1 MANTGACIVT
11 IAGRI
16 RNWILPGLAGLGLGV
31 AIETSNSSTP
41 KAVEKAAVRE
51 ISRMPFANYVAGS
64 GIIEAYG
71 RNVDVATP
79 VAGVIEAVFVSP
91 GQAVARGNPLFR
103 LEALDLKADL
113 LSKQAAIATSQARL
127 AEAEAALADYQTQL
141 SIVASVRDQRAVS
154 AEEKSKRR
162 ASVALGK
169 AKLVTARAELES
181 TRADVAAVEAS
192 LERRTIVSPI
202 DGTVLQV
209 NAREGQFAQSSG
221 DAGLVVVGRTDKL
234 AVRLDIDEND
244 AWRVKT
250 GQPGWGYVRGNRE
263 LTVDL
268 TFDHIEPYVRP
279 KQSLNGTARERT
291 DTRVLQVIFSFEA
304 SKLPVY
310 VGQQI
315 EAFMGAGPASESQ
328 LPLPMSKPP
337 IKDERALF

>member
-1 MANTGACIVT
+1 VT
-11 IAGRI
+11 FMR
-16 RNWILPGLAGLGLGV
+16 RLRTWILPSLAGLGIGL
-31 AIETSNSSTP
+31 AFETSNSSTP
-41 KAVEKAAVRE
+41 KAIERAPVQE
-51 ISRMPFANYVAGS
+51 IPGAPFSSFVAGS

-79 VAGVIEAVFVSP
+79 VAGVIEYVFVSP
-91 GQAVARGNPLFR
+91 GQAVGRGNPLFR
-103 LEALDLKADL
+103 LEAADLKADL
-113 LSKQAAIATSQARL
+113 LGKQASILTSQARL

-169 AKLVTARAELES
+169 AKLATARAELEGAK
-181 TRADVAAVEAS
+181 ADAAAVEAS
-192 LERRTIVSPI
+192 LERRTVVSPI

-209 NAREGQFAQSSG
+209 NARPGQFALASG

-244 AWRVKT
+244 AWRVKA

-263 LTVDL
+263 LTVNL
-268 TFDHIEPYVRP
+268 KFDHIEPYVRP
-279 KQSLNGTARERT
+279 KQSLNGTASERT

-304 SKLPVY
+304 SRLPVY

-315 EAFMGAGPASESQ
+315 VAFMSTAPSAEPK
-328 LPLPMSKPP
+328 LPLPVSKTPL
-337 IKDERALF
+337 KSESARF

>member
-1 MANTGACIVT
+1 VKFL
-11 IAGRI
+11 RRL

-31 AIETSNSSTP
+31 AIETSDSSTP
-41 KAVEKAAVRE
+41 KPAGKAVIQESSGA
-51 ISRMPFANYVAGS
+51 PFADFVAGS
-64 GIIEAYG
+64 GIIESYG

-79 VAGVIEAVFVSP
+79 VAGVIEQVFVAP
-91 GQAVARGNPLFR
+91 GQAVGRGNPLFR

-113 LSKQAAIATSQARL
+113 LSKQAAISTSQARL
-127 AEAEAALADYQTQL
+127 AEAEAALADYQSQL

-162 ASVALGK
+162 ASVTLGR
-169 AKLVTARAELES
+169 AKLATAQAELES
-181 TRADVAAVEAS
+181 ARADAAAVETS

-209 NAREGQFAQSSG
+209 NARPGQFALSSG

-244 AWRVKT
+244 AWRVRT

-279 KQSLNGTARERT
+279 KQSLNGTASERT

-315 EAFMGAGPASESQ
+315 EAFMRTERPAESKLA
-328 LPLPMSKPP
+328 LPISKPALNS
-337 IKDERALF
+337 ERALF